1 MATGPGGDRPGA
13 QPLRR
18 LSAWAA
24 GEEDRGRDRAVTA
37 LLDDLVEWLRL
48 PPGAEM
54 VDQLESLALGE
65 RAARELDAALAE
77 LSAEG

>member
-1 MATGPGGDRPGA
+1 
-13 QPLRR
+13 
-18 LSAWAA
+18 
-24 GEEDRGRDRAVTA
+24 
-37 LLDDLVEWLRL
+37 
-48 PPGAEM
+48 M